1 MKKNKF
7 VISTIILIIGG
18 FITKFLSMVIKIVM
32 TRLVGTEGIG
42 LYMLVNPTFMLF
54 IAICVLGMPTA
65 ISKLVSEDKRNN
77 KKLVSSALIIAI
89 VINILIVVTILISS
103 KFIAYNLLHEP
114 RTYYSIIAIGLVL
127 PFISISSILRGYFFG
142 KQKMIP
148 HVVSNI
154 TEDIT
159 RLISII
165 LFTPLFLIKGLE
177 YAVSFLILSNIIS
190 ELTSIV
196 ILFFFLPKNFKITKN
211 DITPNLSNIK
221 DILEISLP
229 TTGSRLIGTIGMF
242 FEPIILT
249 YFLIKNGFSNQYILN
264 EYGILNGYVMPL
276 ILLPSFFTGAI
287 SQALLPIVSQGYAN
301 KKYQYIKN
309 KIKQAL
315 FFSLLIGIP
324 ATIIFV
330 FIPQIP
336 LQIIFNT
343 TQGIK
348 YIKVLAIVCLLHY
361 IQSPL
366 TAALQAIGKSKQA
379 MYGTLIGM
387 LLRTIVLIIC
397 CNVGLG
403 IWSLV
408 IASSINI
415 IYVTIH
421 HIIDVKKNIYQL
433 DNKIKKRS
441 NSKI

>member
-7 VISTIILIIGG
+7 VVATIILIIGG
-18 FITKFLSMVIKIVM
+18 FITKILSMIIKIVM

-54 IAICVLGMPTA
+54 IAICTLGMPTA

-77 KKLVSSALIIAI
+77 KKLVSSAVLIAI
-89 VINILIVVTILISS
+89 VINILIMTIILISS
-103 KFIAYNLLHEP
+103 RFISNNLLHEP
-114 RTYYSIIAIGLVL
+114 RSYYSIIAIGLVL
-127 PFISISSILRGYFFG
+127 PFISISGILRGYFFG
-142 KQKMIP
+142 RQKIIP
-148 HVVSNI
+148 HVISNI

-165 LFTPLFLIKGLE
+165 LFTPLFLMKGLE

-190 ELTSIV
+190 ELTSII
-196 ILFFFLPKNFKITKN
+196 ILFFFLPKNFKLNKK

-229 TTGSRLIGTIGMF
+229 TTGSRLIGTIGAF

-249 YFLIKNGFSNQYILN
+249 FFLLKTGFSNQYILT

-287 SQALLPIVSQGYAN
+287 SQALLPIVSQGYSN
-301 KKYQYIKN
+301 KKFEYIRN

-324 ATIIFV
+324 ATLIFT
-330 FIPQIP
+330 FIPEIP
-336 LQIIFNT
+336 LKLIFNT
-343 TQGIK
+343 SEGVN
-348 YIKVLAIVCLLHY
+348 YIKVLAPICLLHY
-361 IQSPL
+361 IQAPL
-366 TAALQAIGKSKQA
+366 TSTLQAIGKSNTA
-379 MYGTLIGM
+379 MLGTLVGM
-387 LLRTIVLIIC
+387 ILRSICLIIC
-397 CNVGLG
+397 CNLGLG
-403 IWSLV
+403 LWSLV

-415 IYVTIH
+415 IYITIH
-421 HIIDVKKNIYQL
+421 HIVDVRKYIYL
-433 DNKIKKRS
+433 K
-441 NSKI
+441 

>member
-7 VISTIILIIGG
+7 VVATIILIIGG
-18 FITKFLSMVIKIVM
+18 FITKILSMVIKIVM

-54 IAICVLGMPTA
+54 IAICTLGMPTA

-77 KKLVSSALIIAI
+77 KKLVFSAVAIAI
-89 VINILIVVTILISS
+89 IINILIMLTILISGR
-103 KFIAYNLLHEP
+103 FIADNLLHEP
-114 RTYYSIIAIGLVL
+114 RSYYSIIAIGLVL

-165 LFTPLFLIKGLE
+165 LFTPLFLMKGLE
-177 YAVSFLILSNIIS
+177 YAVAFLILSNIIS
-190 ELTSIV
+190 ELTSII
-196 ILFFFLPKNFKITKN
+196 ILFFFLPKNFKLNKN

-229 TTGSRLIGTIGMF
+229 TTGSRLIGTIGAF

-249 YFLIKNGFSNQYILN
+249 FFLLKTGFTNQYILT
-264 EYGILNGYVMPL
+264 EYGVLNGYVMPL

-287 SQALLPIVSQGYAN
+287 SQALLPIVSQGYSN
-301 KKYQYIKN
+301 KKYEYVRN

-324 ATIIFV
+324 ATLIFT
-330 FIPQIP
+330 FIPEIP
-336 LQIIFNT
+336 LKLIFNT
-343 TQGIK
+343 NEGIN
-348 YIKVLAIVCLLHY
+348 YIKVLAPICLLHY

-366 TAALQAIGKSKQA
+366 TSTLQAIGKSHTA
-379 MYGTLIGM
+379 MLGTLVGM
-387 LLRTIVLIIC
+387 ILRTVCLIVC
-397 CNVGLG
+397 CNMGLG
-403 IWSLV
+403 LCSLV
-408 IASSINI
+408 IASSVNI

-421 HIIDVKKNIYQL
+421 HIVDVRKYI
-433 DNKIKKRS
+433 
-441 NSKI
+441 

>member
-7 VISTIILIIGG
+7 VVATIILIIGG
-18 FITKFLSMVIKIVM
+18 FITKILSMVIKIVM

-54 IAICVLGMPTA
+54 IAICTLGMPTA

-77 KKLVSSALIIAI
+77 KKLVFSAVAIAI
-89 VINILIVVTILISS
+89 IINILIMLTILISGR
-103 KFIAYNLLHEP
+103 FIADNLLHEP
-114 RTYYSIIAIGLVL
+114 RSYYSIIAIGLVL

-165 LFTPLFLIKGLE
+165 LFTPLFLMKGLE
-177 YAVSFLILSNIIS
+177 YAVAFLILSNIIS
-190 ELTSIV
+190 ELTSII
-196 ILFFFLPKNFKITKN
+196 ILFFFLPKNFKLNKN

-229 TTGSRLIGTIGMF
+229 TTGSRLIGTIGAF

-249 YFLIKNGFSNQYILN
+249 FFLLKTGFTNQYILT
-264 EYGILNGYVMPL
+264 EYGVLNGYVMPL

-287 SQALLPIVSQGYAN
+287 SQALLPIVSQGYSN
-301 KKYQYIKN
+301 KKYEYVRN

-324 ATIIFV
+324 ATLIFT
-330 FIPQIP
+330 FIPEIP
-336 LQIIFNT
+336 LKLIFNT
-343 TQGIK
+343 NEGIN
-348 YIKVLAIVCLLHY
+348 YIKVLAPICLLHY
-361 IQSPL
+361 IQAPL
-366 TAALQAIGKSKQA
+366 TSTLQAIGKSHTA
-379 MYGTLIGM
+379 MFGTLVGM
-387 LLRTIVLIIC
+387 ILRTVCLIVC
-397 CNVGLG
+397 CNMGLG
-403 IWSLV
+403 LWSLV
-408 IASSINI
+408 IASSVNI

-421 HIIDVKKNIYQL
+421 HIVDVRKYI
-433 DNKIKKRS
+433 
-441 NSKI
+441 

>member
-7 VISTIILIIGG
+7 VVATIILIIGG
-18 FITKFLSMVIKIVM
+18 FITKILSMVIKIVM

-54 IAICVLGMPTA
+54 IAICTLGMPTA

-77 KKLVSSALIIAI
+77 KKLVFSAVAIAI
-89 VINILIVVTILISS
+89 IINILIMLTILISGR
-103 KFIAYNLLHEP
+103 FIADNLLHEP
-114 RTYYSIIAIGLVL
+114 RSYYSIIAIGLVL

-165 LFTPLFLIKGLE
+165 LFTPLFLMKGLE
-177 YAVSFLILSNIIS
+177 YAVAFLILSNIIS
-190 ELTSIV
+190 ELTSII
-196 ILFFFLPKNFKITKN
+196 ILFFFLPKNFKLNKN

-229 TTGSRLIGTIGMF
+229 TTGSRLIGTIGAF

-249 YFLIKNGFSNQYILN
+249 FFLLKTGFTNQYILT
-264 EYGILNGYVMPL
+264 EYGVLNGYVMPL

-287 SQALLPIVSQGYAN
+287 SQALLPIVSQGYSN
-301 KKYQYIKN
+301 KKYEYVRN

-324 ATIIFV
+324 ATLIFT
-330 FIPQIP
+330 FIPEIP
-336 LQIIFNT
+336 LKLIFNT
-343 TQGIK
+343 NEGIN
-348 YIKVLAIVCLLHY
+348 YIKVLAPICLLHY
-361 IQSPL
+361 IQAPL
-366 TAALQAIGKSKQA
+366 TSTLQAIGKSHTA
-379 MYGTLIGM
+379 MLGTLVGM
-387 LLRTIVLIIC
+387 ILRTVCLIVC
-397 CNVGLG
+397 CNMGLG
-403 IWSLV
+403 LWSLV
-408 IASSINI
+408 IASSVNI

-421 HIIDVKKNIYQL
+421 HIVDVRKYV
-433 DNKIKKRS
+433 
-441 NSKI
+441 

>member
-7 VISTIILIIGG
+7 VVATIILIIGG
-18 FITKFLSMVIKIVM
+18 FITKILSMIIKIVM

-54 IAICVLGMPTA
+54 IAICTLGMPTA
-65 ISKLVSEDKRNN
+65 ISKLVSENKRNN
-77 KKLVSSALIIAI
+77 KKLVSSAALIAI
-89 VINILIVVTILISS
+89 VINVLIMTTILISGR
-103 KFIAYNLLHEP
+103 FISNNLLHEP
-114 RTYYSIIAIGLVL
+114 RSYYSIIAIGLVL

-142 KQKMIP
+142 KQKMLP
-148 HVVSNI
+148 HVVSNV

-190 ELTSIV
+190 ELTSIIV
-196 ILFFFLPKNFKITKN
+196 LFFFLPKSFKLTKK

-229 TTGSRLIGTIGMF
+229 TTGSRLIGTIGAF

-249 YFLIKNGFSNQYILN
+249 FFLLKTGFTNSYILT
-264 EYGILNGYVMPL
+264 EYGVLNGYVMPL

-287 SQALLPIVSQGYAN
+287 SQALLPIVSQGYSH
-301 KKYQYIKN
+301 KKYEYVKN

-324 ATIIFV
+324 ATLIFTII
-330 FIPQIP
+330 PEIP
-336 LQIIFNT
+336 LKLLFNT
-343 TQGIK
+343 NEGIN
-348 YIKVLAIVCLLHY
+348 YIKVLAPICLLHY

-366 TAALQAIGKSKQA
+366 TSTLQAIGKSHTA
-379 MYGTLIGM
+379 MLGTLVGM
-387 LLRTIVLIIC
+387 ILRTVCLIIC
-397 CNVGLG
+397 CNMGLG
-403 IWSLV
+403 LWSLV

-421 HIIDVKKNIYQL
+421 HIVEVKKYV
-433 DNKIKKRS
+433 
-441 NSKI
+441 

>member
-7 VISTIILIIGG
+7 VVATIILIIGG
-18 FITKFLSMVIKIVM
+18 FITKILSMVIKIVM

-54 IAICVLGMPTA
+54 IAICTLGMPTA

-77 KKLVSSALIIAI
+77 KKLVFSAVAIAI
-89 VINILIVVTILISS
+89 IINILIMLTILISGR
-103 KFIAYNLLHEP
+103 FIADNLLHEP
-114 RTYYSIIAIGLVL
+114 RSYYSIIAIGLVL

-165 LFTPLFLIKGLE
+165 LFTPLFLMKGLE
-177 YAVSFLILSNIIS
+177 YAVAFLILSNIIS
-190 ELTSIV
+190 ELTSII
-196 ILFFFLPKNFKITKN
+196 ILFFFLPKNFKLNKN

-229 TTGSRLIGTIGMF
+229 TTGSRLIGTIGAF

-249 YFLIKNGFSNQYILN
+249 FFLLKTGFTNQYILT
-264 EYGILNGYVMPL
+264 EYGVLNGYVMPL

-287 SQALLPIVSQGYAN
+287 SQALLPIVSQGYSN
-301 KKYQYIKN
+301 KKYEYVRN

-315 FFSLLIGIP
+315 FFSLLIGVP
-324 ATIIFV
+324 ATLIFT
-330 FIPQIP
+330 FIPEIP
-336 LQIIFNT
+336 LKLIFNT
-343 TQGIK
+343 NEGIN
-348 YIKVLAIVCLLHY
+348 YIKVLAPICLLHY
-361 IQSPL
+361 IQAPL
-366 TAALQAIGKSKQA
+366 TSTLQAIGKSHTA
-379 MYGTLIGM
+379 MFGTLVGM
-387 LLRTIVLIIC
+387 ILRTVCLIVC
-397 CNVGLG
+397 CNMGLG
-403 IWSLV
+403 LWSLV
-408 IASSINI
+408 IASSVNI

-421 HIIDVKKNIYQL
+421 HIVDVRKYV
-433 DNKIKKRS
+433 
-441 NSKI
+441 

>member
-7 VISTIILIIGG
+7 VVATLILIIGG
-18 FITKFLSMVIKIVM
+18 FITKILSMVIKIVM

-54 IAICVLGMPTA
+54 IAICTLGMPTA

-77 KKLVSSALIIAI
+77 KKLVFSAVLIAI
-89 VINILIVVTILISS
+89 IINILIMLTILISGR
-103 KFIAYNLLHEP
+103 FIANNLLHEP
-114 RTYYSIIAIGLVL
+114 RSYYSIIAIGLVL

-165 LFTPLFLIKGLE
+165 LFTPLFLMKGLE

-190 ELTSIV
+190 ELTSII
-196 ILFFFLPKNFKITKN
+196 ILFFFLPKNFKLNKN

-229 TTGSRLIGTIGMF
+229 TTGSRLIGTIGAF

-249 YFLIKNGFSNQYILN
+249 FFLLKTGFTNQYILT
-264 EYGILNGYVMPL
+264 EYGVLNGYVMPL

-287 SQALLPIVSQGYAN
+287 SQALLPIVSQGYSN
-301 KKYQYIKN
+301 KKYEYVRN

-324 ATIIFV
+324 ATLIFT
-330 FIPQIP
+330 FIPEIP
-336 LQIIFNT
+336 LKLIFNT
-343 TQGIK
+343 NEGIN
-348 YIKVLAIVCLLHY
+348 YIKVLAPICLLHY
-361 IQSPL
+361 IQAPL
-366 TAALQAIGKSKQA
+366 TSTLQAIGKSHTA
-379 MYGTLIGM
+379 MFGTLVGM
-387 LLRTIVLIIC
+387 ILRTVCLIVC
-397 CNVGLG
+397 CNMGLG
-403 IWSLV
+403 LWSLV
-408 IASSINI
+408 IASSVNI

-421 HIIDVKKNIYQL
+421 HIVDVRKYV
-433 DNKIKKRS
+433 
-441 NSKI
+441 

>member
-7 VISTIILIIGG
+7 VVATIILIIGG
-18 FITKFLSMVIKIVM
+18 FITKILSMIIKIVM

-54 IAICVLGMPTA
+54 IAICTLGMPTA

-77 KKLVSSALIIAI
+77 KKLVFSAVAIAI
-89 VINILIVVTILISS
+89 IINILIMLTILISGR
-103 KFIAYNLLHEP
+103 FIADNLLHEP
-114 RTYYSIIAIGLVL
+114 RSYYSIIAIGLVL

-165 LFTPLFLIKGLE
+165 LFTPLFLMKGLE
-177 YAVSFLILSNIIS
+177 YAVAFLILSNIIS
-190 ELTSIV
+190 ELTSII
-196 ILFFFLPKNFKITKN
+196 ILFFFLPKNFKLNKN

-229 TTGSRLIGTIGMF
+229 TTGSRLIGTIGAF

-249 YFLIKNGFSNQYILN
+249 FFLLKTGFTNQYILT
-264 EYGILNGYVMPL
+264 EYGVLNGYVMPL

-287 SQALLPIVSQGYAN
+287 SQALLPIVSQGYSN
-301 KKYQYIKN
+301 KKYEYVRN

-324 ATIIFV
+324 ATLIFT
-330 FIPQIP
+330 FIPEIP
-336 LQIIFNT
+336 LKLIFNT
-343 TQGIK
+343 NEGIN
-348 YIKVLAIVCLLHY
+348 YIKVLAPICLLHY
-361 IQSPL
+361 IQAPL
-366 TAALQAIGKSKQA
+366 TSTLQAIGKSHTA
-379 MYGTLIGM
+379 MFGTLVGM
-387 LLRTIVLIIC
+387 ILRTVCLIVC
-397 CNVGLG
+397 CNMGLG
-403 IWSLV
+403 LCSLV
-408 IASSINI
+408 IASSVNI

-421 HIIDVKKNIYQL
+421 HIVDVRKYV
-433 DNKIKKRS
+433 
-441 NSKI
+441 

>member
-7 VISTIILIIGG
+7 VVATLILIIGG
-18 FITKFLSMVIKIVM
+18 FITKILSMVIKIVM

-54 IAICVLGMPTA
+54 IAICTLGMPTA

-77 KKLVSSALIIAI
+77 KKLVFSAVLIAI
-89 VINILIVVTILISS
+89 IINILIMLTILISGR
-103 KFIAYNLLHEP
+103 FIANNLLHEP
-114 RTYYSIIAIGLVL
+114 RSYYSIIAIGLVL

-165 LFTPLFLIKGLE
+165 LFTPLFLMKGLE

-190 ELTSIV
+190 ELTSII
-196 ILFFFLPKNFKITKN
+196 ILFFFLPKNFKLNKN

-229 TTGSRLIGTIGMF
+229 TTGSRLIGTIGAF

-249 YFLIKNGFSNQYILN
+249 FFLLKTGFTNQYILT
-264 EYGILNGYVMPL
+264 EYGVLNGYVMPL

-287 SQALLPIVSQGYAN
+287 SQALLPIVSQGYSN
-301 KKYQYIKN
+301 KKYEYVRN

-324 ATIIFV
+324 ATLIFT
-330 FIPQIP
+330 FIPEIP
-336 LQIIFNT
+336 LKLIFNT
-343 TQGIK
+343 NEGIN
-348 YIKVLAIVCLLHY
+348 YIKVLAPICLLHY
-361 IQSPL
+361 IQAPL
-366 TAALQAIGKSKQA
+366 TSTLQAIGKSHTA
-379 MYGTLIGM
+379 MLGTLVGM
-387 LLRTIVLIIC
+387 ILRTVCLIVC
-397 CNVGLG
+397 CNMGLG
-403 IWSLV
+403 LWSLV
-408 IASSINI
+408 IASSVNI

-421 HIIDVKKNIYQL
+421 HIVDVRK
-433 DNKIKKRS
+433 
-441 NSKI
+441 

>member
-7 VISTIILIIGG
+7 VVATIILIIGG
-18 FITKFLSMVIKIVM
+18 FITKILSMVIKIVM

-54 IAICVLGMPTA
+54 IAICTLGMPTA

-77 KKLVSSALIIAI
+77 KKLVFSAVLIAI
-89 VINILIVVTILISS
+89 IINILIMLTILISGR
-103 KFIAYNLLHEP
+103 FIANNLLHEP
-114 RTYYSIIAIGLVL
+114 RSYYSIIAIGLVL

-165 LFTPLFLIKGLE
+165 LFTPLFLMKGLE
-177 YAVSFLILSNIIS
+177 YAVAFLILSNIIS
-190 ELTSIV
+190 ELTSII
-196 ILFFFLPKNFKITKN
+196 ILFFFLPKNFKLNKK

-229 TTGSRLIGTIGMF
+229 TTGSRLIGTIGAF

-249 YFLIKNGFSNQYILN
+249 FFLLKTGFTNQYILT
-264 EYGILNGYVMPL
+264 EYGVLNGYVMPL

-287 SQALLPIVSQGYAN
+287 SQALLPIVSQGYSN
-301 KKYQYIKN
+301 KKYKYVRN

-324 ATIIFV
+324 ATLIFT
-330 FIPQIP
+330 FIPEIP
-336 LQIIFNT
+336 LKLIFNT
-343 TQGIK
+343 NEGIN
-348 YIKVLAIVCLLHY
+348 YIKVLAPICLLHY
-361 IQSPL
+361 IQAPL
-366 TAALQAIGKSKQA
+366 TSTLQAIGKSHTA
-379 MYGTLIGM
+379 MFGTLVGM
-387 LLRTIVLIIC
+387 ILRTICLIVC
-397 CNVGLG
+397 CNMGLG
-403 IWSLV
+403 LWSLV
-408 IASSINI
+408 IASSVNI

-421 HIIDVKKNIYQL
+421 HIIEVRKYVYL
-433 DNKIKKRS
+433 
-441 NSKI
+441 

>member
-7 VISTIILIIGG
+7 VVATLILIIGG
-18 FITKFLSMVIKIVM
+18 FITKILSMVIKIVM

-54 IAICVLGMPTA
+54 IAICTLGMPTA

-77 KKLVSSALIIAI
+77 KKLVFSAVLIAI
-89 VINILIVVTILISS
+89 IINILIMLTILISGR
-103 KFIAYNLLHEP
+103 FIANNLLHEP
-114 RTYYSIIAIGLVL
+114 RSYYSIIAIGLVL

-165 LFTPLFLIKGLE
+165 LFTPLFLMKGLE

-190 ELTSIV
+190 ELTSII
-196 ILFFFLPKNFKITKN
+196 ILFFFLPKNFKLNKN

-229 TTGSRLIGTIGMF
+229 TTGSRLIGTIGAF

-249 YFLIKNGFSNQYILN
+249 FFLLKTGFTNQYILT
-264 EYGILNGYVMPL
+264 EYGVLNGYVMPL

-287 SQALLPIVSQGYAN
+287 SQALLPIVSQGYSN
-301 KKYQYIKN
+301 KKYEYVRN

-324 ATIIFV
+324 ATLIFT
-330 FIPQIP
+330 FIPEIP
-336 LQIIFNT
+336 LKLIFNT
-343 TQGIK
+343 NEGIN
-348 YIKVLAIVCLLHY
+348 YIKVLAPICLLHY
-361 IQSPL
+361 IQAPL
-366 TAALQAIGKSKQA
+366 TSTLQAIGKSHTA
-379 MYGTLIGM
+379 MLGTLVGM
-387 LLRTIVLIIC
+387 ILRTVCLIVC
-397 CNVGLG
+397 CNMGLG
-403 IWSLV
+403 LCSLV
-408 IASSINI
+408 IASSVNI

-421 HIIDVKKNIYQL
+421 HIVDVRKYV
-433 DNKIKKRS
+433 
-441 NSKI
+441 

>member
-7 VISTIILIIGG
+7 VVATIILIIGG
-18 FITKFLSMVIKIVM
+18 FITKILSMVIKIVM

-54 IAICVLGMPTA
+54 IAICTLGMPTA

-77 KKLVSSALIIAI
+77 KKLVFSAVAIAI
-89 VINILIVVTILISS
+89 IINILIMLTILISGR
-103 KFIAYNLLHEP
+103 FIADNLLHEP
-114 RTYYSIIAIGLVL
+114 RSYYSIIAIGLVL

-142 KQKMIP
+142 KQKMMP

-165 LFTPLFLIKGLE
+165 LFTPLFLMKGLE
-177 YAVSFLILSNIIS
+177 YAVAFLILSNIIS
-190 ELTSIV
+190 ELTSII
-196 ILFFFLPKNFKITKN
+196 ILFFFLPKNFKLNKN

-229 TTGSRLIGTIGMF
+229 TTGSRLIGTIGAF

-249 YFLIKNGFSNQYILN
+249 FFLLKTGFTNQYILT
-264 EYGILNGYVMPL
+264 EYGVLNGYVMPL

-287 SQALLPIVSQGYAN
+287 SQALLPIVSQGYSN
-301 KKYQYIKN
+301 KKYEYVRN

-324 ATIIFV
+324 ATLIFT
-330 FIPQIP
+330 FIPEIP
-336 LQIIFNT
+336 LKLIFNT
-343 TQGIK
+343 NEGIN
-348 YIKVLAIVCLLHY
+348 YIKVLAPICLLHY
-361 IQSPL
+361 IQAPL
-366 TAALQAIGKSKQA
+366 TSTLQAIGKSHTA
-379 MYGTLIGM
+379 MFGTLVGM
-387 LLRTIVLIIC
+387 ILRTVCLIVC
-397 CNVGLG
+397 CNMGLG
-403 IWSLV
+403 LWSLV
-408 IASSINI
+408 IASSVNI

-421 HIIDVKKNIYQL
+421 HIVDVRKYV
-433 DNKIKKRS
+433 
-441 NSKI
+441 

>member
-7 VISTIILIIGG
+7 VVATLILIIGG
-18 FITKFLSMVIKIVM
+18 FITKILSMVIKIVM

-54 IAICVLGMPTA
+54 IAICTLGMPTA

-77 KKLVSSALIIAI
+77 KKLVFSAVLIAI
-89 VINILIVVTILISS
+89 IINILIMLTILISGR
-103 KFIAYNLLHEP
+103 FIANNLLHEP
-114 RTYYSIIAIGLVL
+114 RSYYSIIAIGLVL

-165 LFTPLFLIKGLE
+165 LFTPLFLMKGLE

-190 ELTSIV
+190 ELTSII
-196 ILFFFLPKNFKITKN
+196 ILFFFLPKNFKLNKN

-229 TTGSRLIGTIGMF
+229 TTGSRLIGTIGAF

-249 YFLIKNGFSNQYILN
+249 FFLLKTGFTNQYILT
-264 EYGILNGYVMPL
+264 EYGVLNGYVMPL

-287 SQALLPIVSQGYAN
+287 SQALLPIVSQGYSN
-301 KKYQYIKN
+301 KKYEYVRN

-324 ATIIFV
+324 ATLIFT
-330 FIPQIP
+330 FIPEIP
-336 LQIIFNT
+336 LKLIFNT
-343 TQGIK
+343 NEGIN
-348 YIKVLAIVCLLHY
+348 YIKVLAPICLLHY
-361 IQSPL
+361 IQAPL
-366 TAALQAIGKSKQA
+366 TSTLQAIGKSHTA
-379 MYGTLIGM
+379 MFGTLVGM
-387 LLRTIVLIIC
+387 ILRTVCLIVC
-397 CNVGLG
+397 CNMGLG
-403 IWSLV
+403 LWSLV
-408 IASSINI
+408 IASSVNI

-421 HIIDVKKNIYQL
+421 HIVDV
-433 DNKIKKRS
+433 IKYV
-441 NSKI
+441 

>member
-7 VISTIILIIGG
+7 VVATLILIIGG
-18 FITKFLSMVIKIVM
+18 FITKILSMVIKIVM

-54 IAICVLGMPTA
+54 IAICTLGMPTA

-77 KKLVSSALIIAI
+77 KKLVFSAVLIAI
-89 VINILIVVTILISS
+89 IINILIMLTILISGR
-103 KFIAYNLLHEP
+103 FIANNLLHEP
-114 RTYYSIIAIGLVL
+114 RSYYSIIAIGLVL

-165 LFTPLFLIKGLE
+165 LFTPLFLMKGLE

-190 ELTSIV
+190 ELTSII
-196 ILFFFLPKNFKITKN
+196 ILFFFLPKNFKLNKN

-229 TTGSRLIGTIGMF
+229 TTGSRLIGTIGAF

-249 YFLIKNGFSNQYILN
+249 FFLLKTGFTNQYILT
-264 EYGILNGYVMPL
+264 EYGVLNGYVMPL

-287 SQALLPIVSQGYAN
+287 SQALLPIVSQGYSN
-301 KKYQYIKN
+301 KKYEYVRN

-324 ATIIFV
+324 ATLIFT
-330 FIPQIP
+330 FIPEIP
-336 LQIIFNT
+336 LKLIFNT
-343 TQGIK
+343 NEGIN
-348 YIKVLAIVCLLHY
+348 YIKVLAPICLLHY
-361 IQSPL
+361 IQAPL
-366 TAALQAIGKSKQA
+366 TSTLQAIGKSHTA
-379 MYGTLIGM
+379 MFGTLVGM
-387 LLRTIVLIIC
+387 ILRTVCLIVC
-397 CNVGLG
+397 CNMGLG
-403 IWSLV
+403 LCSLV
-408 IASSINI
+408 IASSVNI

-421 HIIDVKKNIYQL
+421 HIVDVRKYV
-433 DNKIKKRS
+433 
-441 NSKI
+441 